1 MNSNS
6 TLGKGIPLE
15 LFSKKGN
22 PLGKTGINHYS
33 KDKKKTVQKYK
44 NNNPN
49 ESKNYEFDKE
59 RIDEYRLKMGAL
71 MIEEFIKIDQKKNKG
86 HSGGEKKSYIEH
98 KDVLCRFNKF
108 GTCNDKKCHYK
119 HQQCPN
125 IDEETGKCKD
135 YDECKL
141 GHIYKKN

>member
-6 TLGKGIPLE
+6 TLEKGIPPE

-59 RIDEYRLKMGAL
+59 RIDEYRLKMG
-71 MIEEFIKIDQKKNKG
+71 KG
-86 HSGGEKKSYIEH
+86 I
-98 KDVLCRFNKF
+98 
-108 GTCNDKKCHYK
+108 
-119 HQQCPN
+119 
-125 IDEETGKCKD
+125 
-135 YDECKL
+135 
-141 GHIYKKN
+141 